1 MLGAPF
7 QPAPGLLVV
16 SASKLRDFQSCRQ
29 RFHLAHVL
37 GLRGDGDVDDRGTGP
52 GLHVHAELHA
62 RHARPQSH
70 DDPEHSNEETPD
82 DPVVNRAVRAHI
94 ELCPGDNA
102 EYLGG
107 EIDLRWFAPGKA
119 LLITG
124 RVDAM
129 WRYPDGTLEVRD
141 YKTGAVPDVLD
152 NEPGALLYALLA
164 ATQPL
169 GTQPLGTQPLGT
181 QPFGTGGPVRV
192 VYERL
197 SGERPGI
204 VSLDVTADVL
214 TRARRAV
221 FDLADDIRRERQFP
235 ASPHPARCR
244 MCPFVSTCPEGRAT
258 Q

>member
-37 GLRGDGDVDDRGTGP
+37 GLRGDGDADDLGTGP

-62 RHARPQSH
+62 RHAQPQSH
-70 DDPEHSNEETPD
+70 DGPDHSNEETPD
-82 DPVVNRAVRAHI
+82 DPAVNRAIRAHMK
-94 ELCPGDNA
+94 LCPGDTA
-102 EYLGG
+102 QYLGG

-152 NEPGALLYALLA
+152 NDAGALLYALLA
-164 ATQPL
+164 ATQPS
-169 GTQPLGTQPLGT
+169 GTPS
-181 QPFGTGGPVRV
+181 FGTPSFGTPGRVRV

-197 SGERPGI
+197 GGERPGI

-244 MCPFVSTCPEGRAT
+244 MCPFVSTCPEGGAT

>member
-7 QPAPGLLVV
+7 QPAPGLLVL

-37 GLRGDGDVDDRGTGP
+37 GLRGDGDVDGLGTGP

-62 RHARPQSH
+62 RHAQPQSH
-70 DDPEHSNEETPD
+70 GPSHGPTHDGPDHSNEETPD
-82 DPVVNRAVRAHI
+82 DPAVNRAVRAHI
-94 ELCPGDNA
+94 ELCPGDTA
-102 EYLGG
+102 HYLGG

-119 LLITG
+119 LLVTG

-152 NEPGALLYALLA
+152 NDPGALLYALLA
-164 ATQPL
+164 ATQPASA
-169 GTQPLGTQPLGT
+169 QPSGAP
-181 QPFGTGGPVRV
+181 GPVRV

-197 SGERPGI
+197 GGERPGI

-221 FDLADDIRRERQFP
+221 FDLADDIRRERHFP

-244 MCPFVSTCPEGRAT
+244 MCPFISTCPEGRST
-258 Q
+258 L

>member
-37 GLRGDGDVDDRGTGP
+37 GLRGEGDVDDLRTGP

-62 RHARPQSH
+62 RHARPQWSGPSH
-70 DDPEHSNEETPD
+70 DGPDHSNEETPD
-82 DPVVNRAVRAHI
+82 DPAVNRAVRAHI
-94 ELCPGDNA
+94 ELCPGDA
-102 EYLGG
+102 AHYLGG

-119 LLITG
+119 LLVTG

-152 NEPGALLYALLA
+152 NDPGALLYALLA
-164 ATQPL
+164 ATQPA
-169 GTQPLGTQPLGT
+169 GEQ
-181 QPFGTGGPVRV
+181 GPVRV

-197 SGERPGI
+197 GGERPGI
-204 VSLDVTADVL
+204 VSLDVTAAVL

-221 FDLADDIRRERQFP
+221 FDLADNIRRERQFP
-235 ASPHPARCR
+235 ASPHPAQCR
-244 MCPFVSTCPEGRAT
+244 MCPFVSSCPEGRST